1 VKLPHLLLSGILFC
15 GISTVTSAKSV
26 IAQPQAATDQG
37 VEAVEVV
44 RSSATVEA
52 IDLASRKVTLLLD
65 TGKKKTF
72 KVDKSVQ
79 NLDQVK
85 VGDKLKMAYTEEL
98 VIVVGQSNQ
107 APAAAEGS
115 QIGVAPKGAKPG
127 IVMVDTTAVTA
138 KILAVNSAKH
148 QVTIEDADGKK
159 KTVKLGSKV
168 TDMSSLKPGETVGM
182 LLTES
187 LVVEIVK

>member
-1 VKLPHLLLSGILFC
+1 VKLSHLLLSGILLC
-15 GISTVTSAKSV
+15 GISTVTTAKAA

-37 VEAVEVV
+37 VEAVEVIH
-44 RSSATVEA
+44 STATVLQ
-52 IDLASRKVTLLLD
+52 IDPASRKVTLLLD

-115 QIGVAPKGAKPG
+115 EVGVAPKGAKPG

-138 KILAVNSAKH
+138 KILAVDAAKH
-148 QVTIEDADGKK
+148 RVTIEDADGKK
-159 KTVKLGSKV
+159 KTIKLGSKV
-168 TDMSSLKPGETVGM
+168 TNMDSLKPGDTVGM